1 MKILKSAVALAGLL
15 LSLAGSASAADNP
28 IMGQWIDKLPSG
40 AAMIIE
46 FTPERISFTNVTP
59 DGNFLPASVFPVT
72 YQTQGKDQYV
82 VAIEGQPSEPMAV
95 VITGIGKMSL
105 KFPGRGE
112 RDLVRYVA
120 EAAPAAPNAPAKPK
134 GHP

>member
-1 MKILKSAVALAGLL
+1 MKILKSAVVLAGLL
-15 LSLAGSASAADNP
+15 VSLAGSVSAADNP
-28 IMGQWIDKLPSG
+28 IMGRWIDKLPSG
-40 AAMIIE
+40 ASMIIE
-46 FTPERISFTNVTP
+46 FTPEHISFTNVTP

-72 YQTQGKDQYV
+72 YQAQGQDQYV
-82 VAIEGQPSEPMAV
+82 VAIEGQPTEPMAV
-95 VITGIGKMSL
+95 MITGVGKMSL

-120 EAAPAAPNAPAKPK
+120 DAAPASPAAPAKPK